1 VAASILASKL
11 GAHKTLARINN
22 YEYLLPKNK
31 ELFEKMG
38 IDSMIYPEMLA
49 AKEIVTAVR
58 RPWTRQYWELFGGAL
73 ILIGVKV
80 RDNSRLVNK
89 HLSELLNEQKLY
101 HIVAIKRQ
109 NETIIPRGTDRIESG
124 DIVFFTTTKSHIED
138 VRLHAGKRD
147 PEVKKVIIMGG
158 SRIAIRTCQYLPNN
172 IRVKV
177 IETNKEKSHRIAE
190 VVPGNVL
197 IINGDGR
204 DTDLLMQEGIK
215 DAQAFIAL
223 TDNSST
229 NILACLAAKR
239 AGVFKTI
246 AKIEN
251 IDYIPLAE
259 SMDIGSV
266 INKKLIAASHIYQFL
281 LDADVSNVKCLT
293 FANADVAELVARPD
307 SKITRKQVKDLN
319 LPKDL
324 TLGGLIRDGEPMMIK
339 GDTHIQ
345 AYDHVVV
352 FCLDTAMRKLEDYF
366 N

>member
-1 VAASILASKL
+1 
-11 GAHKTLARINN
+11 
-22 YEYLLPKNK
+22 
-31 ELFEKMG
+31 
-38 IDSMIYPEMLA
+38 
-49 AKEIVTAVR
+49 
-58 RPWTRQYWELFGGAL
+58 
-73 ILIGVKV
+73 
-80 RDNSRLVNK
+80 
-89 HLSELLNEQKLY
+89 
-101 HIVAIKRQ
+101 
-109 NETIIPRGTDRIESG
+109 
-124 DIVFFTTTKSHIED
+124 
-138 VRLHAGKRD
+138 
-147 PEVKKVIIMGG
+147 MGG

-293 FANADVAELVARPD
+293 FANADVAEL
-307 SKITRKQVKDLN
+307 
-319 LPKDL
+319 LPVP
-324 TLGGLIRDGEPMMIK
+324 IRNYP
-339 GDTHIQ
+339 
-345 AYDHVVV
+345 
-352 FCLDTAMRKLEDYF
+352 
-366 N
+366 